1 MTPMRVGVV
10 AIARPTFDVPYA
22 QTTADS
28 AIAVLTGMP
37 GIEVV
42 GGRSLALDAESLAAA
57 LAPIRDQ
64 SLDAIVVVQASF
76 ADSTLIAEVASANP
90 APIVLWAVPEERT
103 GGRLRLNS
111 FCGINLAAYTL
122 RRAGREYRYLLCDPS
137 RPGADSAL
145 AGAIVPAA
153 GASAASNDAVALV
166 EDGDEPRVRAAA
178 VAAALAETTVGL
190 IGRRP
195 DGFEPCDYEPEA
207 LLRLTGVRVDPI
219 ELPQLFST
227 AAATQEGSRKA
238 LRREVAASL
247 GGIET
252 LDQAGVD
259 RSLELHAG
267 MQSLISDRGWGAFAT
282 RCWPEC
288 FTEYGGAACTAMA
301 LCNSAGVPGC
311 CEADVY
317 GSVTGVILQQLTDE
331 PPFVA
336 DLVDLDFEDDTG
348 VLWHCGLAP
357 LEMAAAAP
365 MPRGTIHSNRA
376 MPLLNEFALRAGRVT
391 IARLSQSGNESR
403 LVVGGGEML
412 SRAPAFSGTSGVVR
426 FDAPAA
432 AVFDTIMREGL
443 EHHYGIA
450 YGDVRAELHALA
462 DELDIAVVALT

>member
-1 MTPMRVGVV
+1 M
-10 AIARPTFDVPYA
+10 
-22 QTTADS
+22 ADA
-28 AIAVLTGMP
+28 AIAVLTGMA
-37 GIEVV
+37 GVEVV
-42 GGRSLALDAESLAAA
+42 GGSGIALDAESLASS
-57 LAPIRDQ
+57 LAPLRDEV
-64 SLDAIVVVQASF
+64 LDAIVVVQASF
-76 ADSTLIAEVASANP
+76 ADSTLVAEVAAANP

-122 RRAGREYRYLLCDPS
+122 RRAGREYRYLLSDPS
-137 RPGADSAL
+137 RPDAETAL
-145 AGAIVPAA
+145 ANAIVPHG
-153 GASAASNDAVALV
+153 GASVAHDDAAVLGD
-166 EDGDEPRVRAAA
+166 DGDGPGVRAAA

-195 DGFEPCDYEPEA
+195 DGFEPCDYEPET
-207 LLRLTGVRVDPI
+207 LMRLTGVRVDPI
-219 ELPQLFST
+219 GLPHLFST
-227 AAATQEGSRKA
+227 AAATEEESRGS
-238 LRREVAASL
+238 LRREVAESL
-247 GGIET
+247 IGIDT

-259 RSLELHAG
+259 RSLELHTG
-267 MQSLISDRGWGAFAT
+267 MQRLIADRGWGAFAT

-317 GSVTGVILQQLTDE
+317 GSVTSVILQQLTDA

-357 LEMAAAAP
+357 LEMAAAEPAP
-365 MPRGTIHSNRA
+365 RATIHSNRA
-376 MPLLNEFALRAGRVT
+376 MPLLNEFVLRPGRVT
-391 IARLSQSGNESR
+391 IARLSQAGNESR

-412 SRAPAFSGTSGVVR
+412 SRPPAFTGTSGVIR
-426 FDAPAA
+426 FDASAA
-432 AVFDTIMREGL
+432 HVFDSIMREGL

-450 YGDVRAELHALA
+450 YGDVRAELYALA